1 MKHERTSSNGFLGK
15 VSYSKDRGKEEVV
28 WALDVVQ
35 SVWIPGTICNYLV
48 ISRKPSPR
56 SKSTCQSWWRGEK
69 ARTGISGDTGD
80 LLWQPPLESTLPPS
94 LLLRDVMNCICFSQL
109 GLGFLLLSIRDGRG
123 PGTRDPTI
131 SHTCPP
137 IPLILKSH
145 LHFSF
150 CGTYYLQTLRL
161 SIFKLIHWNS
171 PLKCL
176 YFNSLC
182 SLKLVIT
189 TFTFHLL

>member
-80 LLWQPPLESTLPPS
+80 LLWQPSLESTLPPS

-109 GLGFLLLSIRDGRG
+109 GLGFLLLSIRVTKGGKYFSWVILLRNSLLKKKKKEYCLLALTVWWSQGKFSRQMGRG
-123 PGTRDPTI
+123 WPEG
-131 SHTCPP
+131 
-137 IPLILKSH
+137 K
-145 LHFSF
+145 
-150 CGTYYLQTLRL
+150 
-161 SIFKLIHWNS
+161 K
-171 PLKCL
+171 
-176 YFNSLC
+176 
-182 SLKLVIT
+182 
-189 TFTFHLL
+189 